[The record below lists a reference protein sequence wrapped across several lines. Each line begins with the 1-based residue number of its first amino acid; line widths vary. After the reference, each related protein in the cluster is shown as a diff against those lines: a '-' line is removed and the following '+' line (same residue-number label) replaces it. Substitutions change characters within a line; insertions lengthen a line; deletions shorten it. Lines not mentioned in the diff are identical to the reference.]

1 MKLWWSPGTRAVRA
15 VWMLEEAGVDYERA
29 AVDLSEPRRDPEFLA
44 ASPMGKVP
52 ALEDGDVRMWDS
64 AAICM
69 YLADRYAP
77 DRLAPAADSAD
88 RGLWLQWMFFVP
100 GAIEPAAA
108 EKEAGRLSVPR
119 VNGWGNFDKMI
130 DTWERGLEAGA
141 WIVGDRFTAA
151 DVMLGSCA
159 IGMRAKGTLPGSPV
173 LEAYAARCAARE
185 AYRRALAAEGSAA
198 AGGSLGRAR

>member
-1 MKLWWSPGTRAVRA
+1 MKLYWSPGTRAFRA
-15 VWMLEEAGVDYERA
+15 SWMLEEAGVDYERVT
-29 AVDLSEPRRDPEFLA
+29 VDLGDPRRSPELLA

-52 ALEDGDVRMWDS
+52 ALQDGAVRMWDS

-77 DRLAPAADSAD
+77 GQLAPAPESPD
-88 RGLWLQWMFFVP
+88 RGLWLQWMFFAP

-119 VNGWGNFDKMI
+119 VNGWGSFEKTI
-130 DTWERGLEAGA
+130 DTWERGLEDRA

-159 IGMRAKGTLPGSPV
+159 VGMRAGGTLPESPA
-173 LEAYAARCAARE
+173 LEAYADRCLARD
-185 AYRRALAAEGSAA
+185 AYRRARAAEGSAA
-198 AGGSLGRAR
+198 AGGGTGRA

>member
-1 MKLWWSPGTRAVRA
+1 
-15 VWMLEEAGVDYERA
+15 MLEEAGLDYEKAPVELGR
-29 AVDLSEPRRDPEFLA
+29 PERGADFLA

-52 ALEDGDVRMWDS
+52 ALEDGEVRMWDS

-77 DRLAPAADSAD
+77 GRLAPAADSPD
-88 RGLWLQWMFFVP
+88 RGLYLQWMFFTP

-119 VNGWGNFDKMI
+119 VNGWGNFEKTI
-130 DTWERGLEAGA
+130 ETWERGLTGRA

-159 IGMRAKGTLPGSPV
+159 IGMRADGTLPESPA
-173 LEAYAARCAARE
+173 LEAYADRCMARE
-185 AYRRALAAEGSAA
+185 PYRRALAAEGPAE
-198 AGGSLGRAR
+198 AGGVPGRA